1 MSKPCSWASG
11 MILSLKGTRAPSTKP
26 PITTFLPAA
35 LAGVAEPRPAR
46 SAAPAP
52 PLSRLRRF
60 TPSLRPSVELMFHPP
75 AIDSVNDGD
84 AFRVEKT
91 CIVGIEFRANF
102 GADARREALR
112 GAD

>member
-1 MSKPCSWASG
+1 MSKPCAWARG

-52 PLSRLRRF
+52 PLSRLRRL

-75 AIDSVNDGD
+75 VIDPVNDGD
-84 AFRVEKT
+84 AFRIEKA
-91 CIVGIEFRANF
+91 CVVGVEFRSNLRAH
-102 GADARREALR
+102 ASRKASRRAH
-112 GAD
+112 